1 MEREKKKT
9 KKAKNKKN
17 CISLQCRQL
26 VGFHPQSVVLS
37 NNLEQKFDSF
47 F

>member
-1 MEREKKKT
+1 MEREKKK
-9 KKAKNKKN
+9 KQKSKEQKN